1 MSMVLPVVCTTMRG
15 INKKETVSHTQ
26 TEAQAE
32 KKHTIYETKSALN
45 IFFSVFVLYHAYKG

>member
-1 MSMVLPVVCTTMRG
+1 MLLPVVCTTMRG
-15 INKKETVSHTQ
+15 INKEETVSHTQ

-45 IFFSVFVLYHAYKG
+45 IFFSVFVLYHAYKV